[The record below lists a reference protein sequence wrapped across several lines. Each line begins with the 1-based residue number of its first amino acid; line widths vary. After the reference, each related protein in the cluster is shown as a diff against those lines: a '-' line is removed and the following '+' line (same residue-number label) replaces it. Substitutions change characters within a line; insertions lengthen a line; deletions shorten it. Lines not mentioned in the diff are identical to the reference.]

1 MSKIGAILESIWF
14 FINKNE
20 ILKVYEKKE
29 NDRDIV
35 IQTTLPLSFKKEDN
49 EIENYIKE
57 LNFLELTPIDAINIL
72 NDLKMKVKD
81 NER

>member
-1 MSKIGAILESIWF
+1 MNGII
-14 FINKNE
+14 INIKNQNNPKKGE
-20 ILKVYEKKE
+20 EYEKKE

-49 EIENYIKE
+49 EIENCIKE
-57 LNFLELTPIDAINIL
+57 LNILELTPIDAINIL